1 MILSSNHCNKKTMAC
16 QQLSF
21 FLLCLTF
28 LASCQRPALPKER
41 ELADYFR
48 LQPPTD
54 TLLVEISE
62 ETEMPKI
69 GDTIPNTLFFSAL
82 PPTLLQEIDYLAD
95 SAQAVV
101 FGRQHFSLGDNLE
114 AYWVEIHQFWFKH
127 HSLLVYDKAGKT
139 FTDRV
144 TIAEW
149 YGGDG
154 GQVLIGSWIFDFDG
168 DGKKD
173 ILRRDIQHSLVPDG
187 ETALERTEESAALLL
202 WKNGHFVET
211 PLPDT
216 AAAVR
221 QYPIR
226 TLW

>member
-1 MILSSNHCNKKTMAC
+1 M
-16 QQLSF
+16 
-21 FLLCLTF
+21 
-28 LASCQRPALPKER
+28 
-41 ELADYFR
+41 
-48 LQPPTD
+48 
-54 TLLVEISE
+54 EISE
-62 ETEMPKI
+62 ETETLAA
-69 GDTIPNTLFFSAL
+69 GDTIPNALFFSTIS
-82 PPTLLQEIDYLAD
+82 PTLLQEIDYLAD

-127 HSLLVYDKAGKT
+127 QSLLVYDKARKT
-139 FTDRV
+139 FLDRV

-173 ILRRDIQHSLVPDG
+173 IMRRDIQHSLVPDG
-187 ETALERTEESAALLL
+187 ETMLERTAESAALLL
-202 WKNGHFVET
+202 WKNGQFVET

-221 QYPIR
+221 RYPIR

>member
-1 MILSSNHCNKKTMAC
+1 MPVQRSF
-16 QQLSF
+16 F
-21 FLLCLTF
+21 FLLCFSLLF
-28 LASCQRPALPKER
+28 SCQRPALPKEQT
-41 ELADYFR
+41 LMGYFQ
-48 LQPPTD
+48 LHPPTD
-54 TLLVEISE
+54 TLLVEIPE
-62 ETEMPKI
+62 ETEAPNTR
-69 GDTIPNTLFFSAL
+69 DTIPNALFFSTL

-101 FGRQHFSLGDNLE
+101 LGRQHFPLDDNLE

-144 TIAEW
+144 TVAEW

-154 GQVLIGSWIFDFDG
+154 GQVLIGSWLFDFDG

-173 ILRRDIQHSLVPDG
+173 IVRRGIQHSLVPDG
-187 ETALERTEESAALLL
+187 ETMLERTEESALLLL
-202 WKNGHFVET
+202 WKNGQFVET

-226 TLW
+226 MLW

>member
-1 MILSSNHCNKKTMAC
+1 MAI
-16 QQLSF
+16 QRSFF
-21 FLLCLTF
+21 FLLYFSMLV
-28 LASCQRPALPKER
+28 SCQRPDQPKER
-41 ELADYFR
+41 ELTAYFQ

-54 TLLVEISE
+54 TLVVEISE
-62 ETEMPKI
+62 ETEAPAE
-69 GDTIPNTLFFSAL
+69 GDTIPNALFFSTI

-101 FGRQHFSLGDNLE
+101 WGRQHFPLEGELE
-114 AYWVEIHQFWFKH
+114 AYWVEIRQFWFKH
-127 HSLLVYDKAGKT
+127 HALLVYDKARKT
-139 FTDRV
+139 FTDRI

-154 GQVLIGSWIFDFDG
+154 GQVLTGSWLFDFDG

-173 ILRRDIQHSLVPDG
+173 IVRRDIQHSLVPDG
-187 ETALERTEESAALLL
+187 ETTLERTAESAALLL
-202 WKNGHFVET
+202 WKNGQFVET

-216 AAAVR
+216 AAVVR
-221 QYPIR
+221 RFPIR

>member
-1 MILSSNHCNKKTMAC
+1 MAFQPSS
-16 QQLSF
+16 L
-21 FLLCLTF
+21 FLLCF
-28 LASCQRPALPKER
+28 LAFILLLPSCQRPSLPKER
-41 ELADYFR
+41 ALTDYFR
-48 LQPPTD
+48 LQVLTD

-62 ETEMPKI
+62 ETEVPEA
-69 GDTIPNTLFFSAL
+69 GDTIPNALFFSVI

-95 SAQAVV
+95 SAGAVV
-101 FGRQHFSLGDNLE
+101 LGRQHFPLESDVE
-114 AYWVEIHQFWFKH
+114 AYWVEIRQFWFKH
-127 HSLLVYDKAGKT
+127 HSLLVYDKTHKI
-139 FTDRV
+139 FTDRI

-154 GQVLIGSWIFDFDG
+154 GQVLIGSWLFDVDG
-168 DGKKD
+168 DEKTD

-187 ETALERTEESAALLL
+187 ETILERTEESAALLL
-202 WKNGHFVET
+202 WKNKQFTET

-221 QYPIR
+221 RYPIR